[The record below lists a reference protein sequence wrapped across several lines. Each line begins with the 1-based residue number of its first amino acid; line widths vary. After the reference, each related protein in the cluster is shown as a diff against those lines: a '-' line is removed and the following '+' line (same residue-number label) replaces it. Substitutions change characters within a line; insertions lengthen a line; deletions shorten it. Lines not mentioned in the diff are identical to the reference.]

1 MKWYAAID
9 LHSSNNVTVVIDEQD
24 RVVYQKRLANELA
37 VILTELSVYEAEL
50 QGIAVE
56 STYNWYWL
64 GACPTLGIAKNP
76 THTFGS
82 GSTIAT

>member
-9 LHSSNNVTVVIDEQD
+9 LHSSNNVMVVIDEQD

-50 QGIAVE
+50 KGIAVE
-56 STYNWYWL
+56 ST
-64 GACPTLGIAKNP
+64 
-76 THTFGS
+76 
-82 GSTIAT
+82 